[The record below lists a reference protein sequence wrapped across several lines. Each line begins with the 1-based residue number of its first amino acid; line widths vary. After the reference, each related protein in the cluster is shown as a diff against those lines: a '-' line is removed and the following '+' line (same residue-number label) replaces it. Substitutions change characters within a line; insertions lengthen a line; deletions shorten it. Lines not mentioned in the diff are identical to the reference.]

1 MPSLHVTIITA
12 LLIMALPVVA
22 GETPAFSLK
31 SEYRHDALDYG
42 SRSSWFF
49 RQKMLFQQGSTMAG
63 AGVTRRDTP
72 AVYSITG
79 CAVFSPEQP
88 FWTVTTGHFYAN
100 FGTGLLIG
108 KGNSFNPDPFS
119 SRPVTR
125 GVRVFTPCFSGNPLY
140 AFRGMGVSLRCP
152 AHNEKVSINTFH
164 SVQERYTTSSM
175 LEDNATTQSHSSL
188 LSRTRPDGKYTQP
201 VTIRTTGASLSLRP
215 GSCMLLQGNYYT
227 ARITHDKNRRM
238 SWQLEENDHGS
249 SAIRLL
255 RGAGY
260 YACYH
265 DGMVTAFIE
274 QCWSFNRV
282 VENHVLRQQRSSG
295 LVTGMRYRGS
305 MLSMG
310 AVYKKTAISYAAPL
324 GNALGSHNPE
334 EVYTLECAIKPRRYL
349 ETGITLDD
357 ENSLSPSSYYG
368 EFPHT
373 RRQSWFFSIERS
385 IFSVDATL
393 ARRSACKKG
402 IDDTSTREKIKL
414 TIDPPHSL
422 SLSTRILF
430 QQKSSTG
437 YSYLA
442 GADAEYDRWMNCSI
456 NGGLLWFSA
465 PGANPL
471 YATLLQL
478 PGTSIPF
485 MYLKGRGLMGACR
498 ITFSRG
504 IVKTW
509 LRVLYP
515 LYQVENTATPLMEF
529 ALTAEF

>member
-1 MPSLHVTIITA
+1 
-12 LLIMALPVVA
+12 MALPA
-22 GETPAFSLK
+22 GGGATPAFTLK

-42 SRSSWFF
+42 SQSSWFF
-49 RQKMLFQQGSTMAG
+49 RQKMLFQHGNTMAG

-72 AVYSITG
+72 AEYSITG

-88 FWTVTTGHFYAN
+88 LWTVTAGHFYAN

-125 GVRVFTPCFSGNPLY
+125 GVRVFTPTFSGNPLY
-140 AFRGMGVSLRCP
+140 AFRGMGVSLRYP
-152 AHNEKVSINTFH
+152 AHSEKVSVNTFH
-164 SVQERYTTSSM
+164 SVQERYTTSPM
-175 LEDNATTQSHSSL
+175 LEDDATTQSHNSL

-215 GSCMLLQGNYYT
+215 GSYLLLQGNYYT
-227 ARITHDKNRRM
+227 SQITHDKNRHM
-238 SWQLEENDHGS
+238 DWQLEENDYGS

-282 VENHVLRQQRSSG
+282 VENHRPRQQQSSG
-295 LVTGMRYRGS
+295 LVTGTRYRGPV
-305 MLSMG
+305 LSMG
-310 AVYKKTAISYAAPL
+310 AVYKKTHPSYMAPL

-334 EVYTLECAIKPRRYL
+334 EVYTIECAIKPADHL
-349 ETGITLDD
+349 ETGIRLDD
-357 ENSLSPSSYYG
+357 ENSLSPSTYYG
-368 EFPHT
+368 EYPHT
-373 RRQSWFFSIERS
+373 RRQSWFFNFNRS
-385 IFSVDATL
+385 IFSMDGTV
-393 ARRSACKKG
+393 ARRSAHKKG
-402 IDDTSTREKIKL
+402 MDDTSTREKIKI
-414 TIDPPHSL
+414 TIDPPHPL
-422 SLSTRILF
+422 TLSTRLLF
-430 QQKSSTG
+430 QQKANSG

-442 GADAEYDRWMNCSI
+442 GADAACDRWMNCGI
-456 NGGLLWFSA
+456 DAGLLWFSA
-465 PGANPL
+465 RSANPL

-485 MYLKGRGLMGACR
+485 MYIKGRGLVGACR
-498 ITFSRG
+498 LTFSRG
-504 IVKTW
+504 VVKTW
-509 LRVLYP
+509 LRLLYP
-515 LYQVENTATPLMEF
+515 LYQVEDTITPIIEF